1 MAEHH
6 QTVPHIVKRPK
17 SITVGDFFERNRES
31 LKMKLQGTDAGYSRK
46 ITEPSLNRPGL
57 ALCGFFTY
65 FAYRLVQVIGNS
77 EVSYLNGLDAS
88 LAEERFRQLCLSD
101 IPCVV
106 VAREKR
112 LSPNLLTI
120 ANETGISVFQ
130 SSMVTM
136 KFLNAATI
144 RLDWAFAPTTVMHG
158 CLVDVQGVGVFI
170 IGPSGSGK
178 SEAVLGLLERGAS
191 MVADDA
197 VNFRLIEEREIQGSA
212 PDITRNM
219 IEVRGIGLLN
229 VAAIF
234 GVGSVRLSKRLDLIV
249 RLVHHPN
256 LAEVERFDAGA
267 HTVKVLDQ
275 DVPLLE
281 VPVIAGR
288 DVAGLIEIAALNHK
302 LRTFGY
308 NAAAEFDQ
316 RLLKKMADE
325 QSA

>member
-1 MAEHH
+1 MPEQIAI
-6 QTVPHIVKRPK
+6 PHKVKRPTF
-17 SITVGDFFERNRES
+17 ITVGDFFERNKEA
-31 LKMKLQGTDAGYSRK
+31 LKMKLLGAEAGFSRK
-46 ITEPSLNRPGL
+46 ITEPSVNRPGL
-57 ALCGFFTY
+57 ALSGFFTY
-65 FAYRLVQVIGNS
+65 FAYKRVQVLGNS
-77 EVSYLNGLDAS
+77 EISYLNGLEPE
-88 LAEERFRQLCLSD
+88 LAARRFRQLCHAD
-101 IPCVV
+101 IPCLV

-112 LSPNLLTI
+112 VPPGLLAI
-120 ANETGISVFQ
+120 AAELGISVFQ
-130 SSMVTM
+130 STMVTM

-144 RLDWAFAPTTVMHG
+144 RLDWAFAPTTVIHG
-158 CLVDVQGVGVFI
+158 CLVDVQGVGTFI
-170 IGPSGSGK
+170 MGPSGSGK
-178 SEAVLGLLERGAS
+178 SEAVLGLLERGSS

-212 PDITRNM
+212 PDLTRNM

-234 GVGSVRLSKRLDLIV
+234 GVGAVRLSKRLDLIV
-249 RLVHHPN
+249 KLVQNPN
-256 LAEVERFDAGA
+256 LSEVERFDAGA
-267 HTVKVLDQ
+267 HTVEVLGRP
-275 DVPLLE
+275 VPLME

-288 DVAGLIEIAALNHK
+288 DIAGLIEIAALNHK

>member
-1 MAEHH
+1 MPEPISIQHK
-6 QTVPHIVKRPK
+6 IKRPTY
-17 SITVGDFFERNRES
+17 ITVGDFFERNKDP
-31 LKMKLQGTDAGYSRK
+31 LKMKLLGTDAGFTRK
-46 ITEPSLNRPGL
+46 ITEPSVNRPGL
-57 ALCGFFTY
+57 ALSGFFTY
-65 FAYRLVQVIGNS
+65 FAYRRVQVLGNS
-77 EVSYLNGLDAS
+77 EISYLNGLDMEVA
-88 LAEERFRQLCLSD
+88 ATRFRQLCLAD
-101 IPCVV
+101 IPCLV
-106 VAREKR
+106 VARERR
-112 LSPNLLTI
+112 LPRELLEI
-120 ANETGISVFQ
+120 ASETGISLFQ

-144 RLDWAFAPTTVMHG
+144 RLDWAFAPTTVLHG
-158 CLVDVQGVGVFI
+158 CLVDVQGLGVLI
-170 IGPSGSGK
+170 MGQSGSGK

-212 PDITRNM
+212 PDLTRNM
-219 IEVRGIGLLN
+219 MEVRGIGLLN

-234 GVGSVRLSKRLDLIV
+234 GVGAVRLSKRLDLIV
-249 RLVHHPN
+249 KLVHNVN
-256 LAEVERFDAGA
+256 LAEVERFDAGS
-267 HTVKVLDQ
+267 HSVEVLGRK
-275 DVPLLE
+275 VPLLE

-316 RLLKKMADE
+316 RLLKKMMDE